1 MTGRLG
7 LDAEEDR
14 EVRIDVVRA
23 WWDALMSADMVA
35 FRAMLAPDAVI
46 HYPGQNPL
54 SGTYSTTDDIVDLYT
69 TLTRFVTEGTF
80 TGELLD
86 ITAGSEYT
94 TMILK
99 YQLHLPIKTLD
110 GRATGLFL
118 LDENYKVKEYWLHE
132 WNQVLV
138 NRVLR
143 ATWVSELAAKQF
155 AGIVDMFT
163 KKGKTK

>member
-1 MTGRLG
+1 MTDRLG
-7 LDAEEDR
+7 LDVEKDR
-14 EVRIDVVRA
+14 QVRIDVVTA

-35 FRAMLAPDAVI
+35 FRSMLAPDAVI

-54 SGTYSTTDDIVDLYT
+54 SGTYATTDDIVDLYT

-86 ITAGSEYT
+86 ITTGSEYT

-118 LDENYKVKEYWLHE
+118 LDENYQVKEYWLHE
-132 WNQVLV
+132 WNQVMI

-143 ATWVSELAAKQF
+143 ATRVSQLAAKPF
-155 AGIVDMFT
+155 VGIVNMFT
-163 KKGKTK
+163 KKGEKK